1 MIPADIVALVILFVA
16 VVSFV
21 VNDIAKY
28 APGEKRELELKRKRK
43 IVTHSRSHDYKLPR
57 RSR

>member
-1 MIPADIVALVILFVA
+1 MIPADIVALIVLFVA

-21 VNDIAKY
+21 ASDIVKY
-28 APGEKRELELKRKRK
+28 APGEKRELELRRKV
-43 IVTHSRSHDYKLPR
+43 VTHSRSHDYKLPR

>member
-1 MIPADIVALVILFVA
+1 MIPADIVALIVLFVA

-21 VNDIAKY
+21 ASDIAKY
-28 APGEKRELELKRKRK
+28 APGEKRELELRRKV
-43 IVTHSRSHDYKLPR
+43 VTHSRSHDYKLPR

>member
-28 APGEKRELELKRKRK
+28 APGEKRELELKRK

>member
-1 MIPADIVALVILFVA
+1 MIPADIVALIVLFVA

-21 VNDIAKY
+21 ASDMAKY
-28 APGEKRELELKRKRK
+28 APGEKRELELRRKV
-43 IVTHSRSHDYKLPR
+43 VTHSRSHDYKLPR

>member
-1 MIPADIVALVILFVA
+1 MIPADITALIIIFVA
-16 VVSFV
+16 VLGFV
-21 VNDIAKY
+21 VSDIAKY
-28 APGEKRELELKRKRK
+28 APGEKRELELKRK